1 MHMMSLIEGVIFLAQ
16 IEFIFHL
23 LKLRVDLL
31 QIRRQLCAFN
41 LLDSFLEL
49 QLDFFDHLWILLS
62 IRLEIEIIDIL
73 RVERFYPL
81 GD

>member
-16 IEFIFHL
+16 VEFTFHL

-31 QIRRQLCAFN
+31 QIWGQLCAFN

>member
-1 MHMMSLIEGVIFLAQ
+1 MHMMSLIERVIFLAQ

-23 LKLRVDLL
+23 LKLRVDLF
-31 QIRRQLCAFN
+31 QIRGQLCAFN
-41 LLDSFLEL
+41 LLDSILEL
-49 QLDFFDHLWILLS
+49 QLDLFDHLWILLFLS
-62 IRLEIEIIDIL
+62 LEIEIIDIL

>member
-1 MHMMSLIEGVIFLAQ
+1 MHMMSLIEGVVFLAQ
-16 IEFIFHL
+16 VEFTFHL

-31 QIRRQLCAFN
+31 QIRGQLCAFN

>member
-1 MHMMSLIEGVIFLAQ
+1 MMSLIEWIFFLAQ
-16 IEFIFHL
+16 VQFTFHL

-31 QIRRQLCAFN
+31 QIWGQLCAFN

-62 IRLEIEIIDIL
+62 IRLEVEIIDIL
-73 RVERFYPL
+73 RVERFDPL
-81 GD
+81 GYQ

>member
-16 IEFIFHL
+16 VEFTFHL

-31 QIRRQLCAFN
+31 QIWGQLCALN

>member
-49 QLDFFDHLWILLS
+49 QLNFFDHLWILLS

>member
-16 IEFIFHL
+16 VEFTFHL

-31 QIRRQLCAFN
+31 QIWGQRCAFN

>member
-1 MHMMSLIEGVIFLAQ
+1 MMSLIEWIFFLTQ
-16 IEFIFHL
+16 VQFTFHL

-31 QIRRQLCAFN
+31 QIWGQLCAFN

-62 IRLEIEIIDIL
+62 IRLEVEIIDIL
-73 RVERFYPL
+73 RVERFDPL
-81 GD
+81 GYQ

>member
-16 IEFIFHL
+16 VEFTFHL

-31 QIRRQLCAFN
+31 QIRGQLCAFDF
-41 LLDSFLEL
+41 LDSFLEL
-49 QLDFFDHLWILLS
+49 QLNFFDHLWILLS

>member
-16 IEFIFHL
+16 VEFTFHL

-31 QIRRQLCAFN
+31 QIRGQLCAFN